1 MIQMCRLKALNQ
13 VLITF
18 CQTTI
23 LECTLK
29 VVGHF
34 ASWSHCAGAG
44 GRVFG
49 EGATYAKE
57 EAAARDVCGSRL
69 AGRPNSKLLS
79 PQVVHFIV
87 DK

>member
-34 ASWSHCAGAG
+34 ASWSHCA
-44 GRVFG
+44 R
-49 EGATYAKE
+49 
-57 EAAARDVCGSRL
+57 ARAREVKIAIRRC
-69 AGRPNSKLLS
+69 
-79 PQVVHFIV
+79 QVILYRRRRHRRRG
-87 DK
+87 